1 MNKSGFCSLFTSN
14 TYCHSPSYIQELRL
28 ADYQAGRN
36 KGVQGMATGM
46 GTGTGLGNKLGG
58 GLFNQGQQAGT
69 GGGGLFSQNKLGKLL
84 SHTLNLSLLI
94 IHITDI

>member
-1 MNKSGFCSLFTSN
+1 MC
-14 TYCHSPSYIQELRL
+14 CHSPDTRTQELRY

-36 KGVQGMATGM
+36 KGNQSMTTGM

-69 GGGGLFSQNKLGKLL
+69 GGAGLFSQNKLGRLL
-84 SHTLNLSLLI
+84 LHIKSL
-94 IHITDI
+94 TYM